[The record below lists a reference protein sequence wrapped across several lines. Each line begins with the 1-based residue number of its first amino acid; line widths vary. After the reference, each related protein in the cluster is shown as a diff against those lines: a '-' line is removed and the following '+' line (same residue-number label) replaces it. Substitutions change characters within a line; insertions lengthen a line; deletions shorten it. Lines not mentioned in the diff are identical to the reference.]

1 MIVKPDL
8 DSHSEIPLYRQLS
21 RHFAELIASGK
32 LGVGERLPATR
43 ELAGLLRLNR
53 TTVSAAYERLEA
65 DGLIAGQ
72 VGRGSFVTGT
82 AESKRDGPN
91 WDSAL
96 RPVFAVQPP
105 PSAPLFG
112 GVPLSFAN
120 SRPSEKLFPLD
131 DFRESAQEVMDA
143 PDFSSVLQLG
153 SPGGY
158 EPLRQFLL
166 AEARREGTAGPEDD
180 LLMANG
186 CQQAL
191 DLIGT
196 VLVGPGDRVALED
209 PVFPG
214 LKNVFLQAG
223 AALSGVPVGREG
235 MEPDQLDRVIANG
248 PPKLLMIIPNFQ
260 NPTGAT
266 IPLAARQLILRAARD
281 AGSIIVENDI
291 YGPLRYEGEALPTL
305 KQMDESGRTVLL
317 RSFSKI
323 AFPGL
328 RVGWVIGPR
337 PLIARLTQ
345 AKQLCDLHTGQ
356 FSQAVLLRFAQS
368 GRMAR
373 HQARMLQ
380 AGAERLGAVLRAC
393 EKYLPKGARFS
404 RPQGGMNVWVTLPE
418 PLDAAEILPRAQRE
432 GVTYLPGRFFGVA
445 RTHSNEL
452 RLSFAGLTPEQIDRG
467 VGLLGKVFAGE
478 LEARRASDREPA
490 LAMV

>member
-1 MIVKPDL
+1 MEKPNL
-8 DSHSEIPLYRQLS
+8 DSHSETPLYQQLS
-21 RHFAELIASGK
+21 RHFAEMIASGR
-32 LGVGERLPATR
+32 LMAGERLPATR
-43 ELAGLLRLNR
+43 ELAGLLGLNR

-65 DGLIAGQ
+65 NGLISGQ
-72 VGRGSFVTGT
+72 VGRGSFVTGIST
-82 AESKRDGPN
+82 PKRNGPN
-91 WDSAL
+91 WDEML
-96 RPVFAVQPP
+96 RPIFGVQPP
-105 PSAPLFG
+105 SFPAGL
-112 GVPLSFAN
+112 LSFAA

-131 DFRESAQEVMDA
+131 DFQKSAQEVMDA
-143 PDFSSVLQLG
+143 PDFASVLQLG

-180 LLMANG
+180 LLIANG

-191 DLIGT
+191 DLIRT
-196 VLVGPGDRVALED
+196 VLAGPGDRVALED

-214 LKNVFLQAG
+214 LRNLFMQAG
-223 AALSGVPVGREG
+223 AALSGVAVGRDG
-235 MEPDQLDRVIANG
+235 MEPDQLDRVIANA

-266 IPLAARQLILRAARD
+266 IPLAARQRILRAARD

-291 YGPLRYEGEALPTL
+291 YGSLRYEGEALPTL
-305 KQMDESGRTVLL
+305 KQMDESGGTVLL

-337 PLIARLTQ
+337 PFIARLTQ
-345 AKQLCDLHTGQ
+345 AKQLSDLHTGQ

-368 GRMAR
+368 GRMAK
-373 HQARMLQ
+373 HQARTLRT
-380 AGAERLGAVLRAC
+380 GAERLRAVLRAC
-393 EKYLPKGARFS
+393 EKYLPERTRFS
-404 RPQGGMNVWVTLPE
+404 RPQGGMNLWITLPE
-418 PLDAAEILPRAQRE
+418 ALDAAEILPRAQRE
-432 GVTYLPGRFFGVA
+432 GVTYLPGRFFGV
-445 RTHSNEL
+445 TQPHSNGL

-467 VGLLGKVFAGE
+467 VSVLGKVFAGE